1 MENPIKQIYNFN
13 VKAGLIARGYSDVL
27 ESSFLIEEA
36 LEGFDI
42 KAISDK
48 IGYGLEG
55 NTSAKTLARGILG
68 LVPADRVQISDVERL
83 DKAVD
88 AVVFAVG
95 SMAKLGLNPNEIT
108 KAINIVMTANN
119 FKLGCPVDSQG
130 KLMKPDQFEEKYAP
144 EPKLQALLDEVAS
157 RRGV

>member
-13 VKAGLIARGYSDVL
+13 DKAGLLNKGYSDTL
-27 ESSFLIEEA
+27 ESSFQIEEA

-42 KAISDK
+42 RGISDA
-48 IGYGLEG
+48 IGYGLDG
-55 NTSAKTLARGILG
+55 NTSAKVLARAIIG
-68 LVPADRVQISDVERL
+68 LQPSTSDLSDVARL

-108 KAINIVMTANN
+108 KAINIVMVANN
-119 FKLGCPVDSQG
+119 AKLGCPTDAEG
-130 KLMKPDQFEEKYAP
+130 KLMKPDNFEEKYAP
-144 EPKLQALLDEVAS
+144 EPKLQALLDEAAG

>member
-13 VKAGLIARGYSDVL
+13 DKAGLLNKGYSDTL
-27 ESSFLIEEA
+27 ESSFQIEEA

-42 KAISDK
+42 RGISDA
-48 IGYGLEG
+48 IGHGIDG
-55 NTSAKTLARGILG
+55 NTSAKVLARAIIALQP
-68 LVPADRVQISDVERL
+68 LTVELSDVARL

-108 KAINIVMTANN
+108 KAINIVMAANN
-119 FKLGCPVDSQG
+119 AKLGCPTDSEG
-130 KLMKPDQFEEKYAP
+130 KLMKPDNFEEKYAP
-144 EPKLQALLDEVAS
+144 EPKLQALLDEAAG